1 MEDADSHHNDCLEQT
16 AVIRFF
22 RHYVP
27 LNLLLL
33 VLIEALIL
41 CGAIYAGVSARFIDS
56 GTIPDDFNPLL
67 PKALTFT
74 FVMLGL
80 MTASGL
86 YDTEWQGG
94 IRALLQ
100 RLGLSFGLGLLAMS
114 LLFYFFPIL
123 LVGRGAFLL
132 SFGLALLGILLSRA
146 LFIRWARVGALKT
159 RALVIGT
166 GSRAAHVEALLASRG
181 HASNT
186 QVIGYLPMGGSHH
199 FVDHARIL
207 DTEEPLPELV
217 ARLQINEIILAIRE
231 RRGGGMPVQELLRC
245 KLRGIRVLELSSFF
259 ERENGHL
266 QLDSM
271 NASWMILAEGFHQG
285 IVRDTVKRLFDL
297 LVSTAMLGFT
307 LPIMALTA
315 LMIKLESPGPVLY
328 RQERVGQG
336 SRNFTIL
343 KFRSMCVD
351 AEKDGKPRWARQNDS
366 RITLTGR
373 FIRRT
378 RIDELPQIF
387 NVFFGDMSFVG
398 PRPERPYF
406 VQDLSQKI
414 PYYGVRHTVK
424 PGITGWAQV
433 RYPYGATDE
442 DAMHKL
448 QYDLYYVK
456 NHSLFLDLMIL
467 FQTAQVVLW
476 GKGVR

>member
-1 MEDADSHHNDCLEQT
+1 
-16 AVIRFF
+16 VIRFF

-33 VLIEALIL
+33 VLIEAVIL
-41 CGAIYAGVSARFIDS
+41 SGAMYGGIGVRFHES
-56 GTIPDDFNPLL
+56 GAIPDDLQPLL
-67 PKALTFT
+67 PKALTFSV
-74 FVMLGL
+74 VMLGL
-80 MTASGL
+80 MTAAGL
-86 YDTEWQGG
+86 YDLDVPSGVRG
-94 IRALLQ
+94 LLQ
-100 RLGLSFGLGLLAMS
+100 RLGLSFGLGLAAMS
-114 LLFYFFPIL
+114 LLFYFFPNL

-132 SFGLALLGILLSRA
+132 SLGLALLGILLSRT
-146 LFIRWARVGALKT
+146 LFVRWLRSGTLKS
-159 RALVIGT
+159 RALVMGT
-166 GSRAAHVEALLASRG
+166 GSRAAQIEALLAKRRN
-181 HASNT
+181 ASSV
-186 QVIGYLPMGGSHH
+186 QVVGYLPIGGTHH
-199 FVDHARIL
+199 FVDSARIL
-207 DTEEPLPELV
+207 DTRESLPELV
-217 ARLQINEIILAIRE
+217 SRLQISEIVLAVRD
-231 RRGGGMPVQELLRC
+231 RRGGVTPLQDLLKC
-245 KLRGIRVLELSSFF
+245 KLKGVRVLELSSFF

-271 NASWMILAEGFHQG
+271 NASWMILSEGFHQG
-285 IVRDTVKRLFDL
+285 LLRETAKRLFDL
-297 LVSTAMLGFT
+297 LVSAAMLVVC
-307 LPIMALTA
+307 LPVMALAA
-315 LMIKLESPGPVLY
+315 LLIKLESPGPVLY

-336 SRNFTIL
+336 CRTFTIF

-351 AEKDGKPRWARQNDS
+351 AEKDGKPRWAGQNDS
-366 RITLTGR
+366 RVTLTGR

-406 VQDLSQKI
+406 VQELTQRI
-414 PYYGVRHTVK
+414 PHYGVRHTVK

-433 RYPYGATDE
+433 RYAYGASEE

-476 GKGVR
+476 GNGVR

>member
-1 MEDADSHHNDCLEQT
+1 M
-16 AVIRFF
+16 IRFF

-33 VLIEALIL
+33 VLFEAFIL
-41 CGAIYAGVSARFIDS
+41 GGAVYVGIGATLPEVSVHE
-56 GTIPDDFNPLL
+56 GLL
-67 PKALTFT
+67 AKSLTFAL
-74 FVMLGL
+74 VMLGL

-86 YDTEWQGG
+86 YDLEQREGLL
-94 IRALLQ
+94 ALLQ
-100 RLGLSFGLGLLAMS
+100 RLGLSFGLGLIIMS
-114 LLFYFFPIL
+114 GVFYLFPML
-123 LVGRGAFLL
+123 LVERGAFLL
-132 SFGLALLGILLSRA
+132 AFGLALIGILASRA
-146 LFIRWARVGALKT
+146 FFTGWARAGMLKT

-166 GSRAAHVEALLASRG
+166 GSRAAHIEALLARRG
-181 HASNT
+181 QVSNT
-186 QVIGYLPMGGSHH
+186 QIVGYVPMGGSHH

-207 DTEEPLPELV
+207 DTGETLPRL
-217 ARLQINEIILAIRE
+217 ATRLQVGELILAVRD
-231 RRGGGMPVQELLRC
+231 RRGGGLPVQELLDC
-245 KLRGIRVLELSSFF
+245 KLRGIRITELSSFF

-266 QLDSM
+266 QIDSM

-285 IVRDTVKRLFDL
+285 ILRDTIKRLFDL
-297 LVSTAMLGFT
+297 VVSTAMLAFT
-307 LPIMALTA
+307 LPIMLLTA
-315 LMIKLESPGPVLY
+315 VLIKLESPGPVLY

-336 SRNFTIL
+336 GRNFTIL

-351 AEKDGKPRWARQNDS
+351 AEKDGKPRWAGQNDS
-366 RITLTGR
+366 RVTLTGR

-398 PRPERPYF
+398 PRPERSYF
-406 VQDLSQKI
+406 VQDLTQKI
-414 PYYGVRHTVK
+414 PYYGIRHTVK

-467 FQTAQVVLW
+467 FQTAQVVVW

>member
-1 MEDADSHHNDCLEQT
+1 M
-16 AVIRFF
+16 IRFF

-33 VLIEALIL
+33 VLTEALIL
-41 CGAIYAGVSARFIDS
+41 GGSLYAGVNARFLEA
-56 GTIPDDFNPLL
+56 GVIPDDLQPLL
-67 PKALTFT
+67 PKALAFT
-74 FVMLGL
+74 VVMLGL
-80 MTASGL
+80 MSASGL
-86 YDTEWQGG
+86 YDLESQDGT
-94 IRALLQ
+94 RALLQ
-100 RLGLSFGLGLLAMS
+100 RLGLSFVLGMAAMS
-114 LLFYFFPIL
+114 LLFYLFPAL

-132 SFGLALLGILLSRA
+132 AFGLALLGILFSRV
-146 LFIRWARVGALKT
+146 LFVRWARAGALKT

-166 GSRAAHVEALLASRG
+166 GSRAAHIEALLAKRG
-181 HASNT
+181 PASNV
-186 QVIGYLPMGGSHH
+186 QVVGYLPMGGSHH
-199 FVDHARIL
+199 FVDRNRIL
-207 DTEEPLPELV
+207 DTRESLPELV
-217 ARLQINEIILAIRE
+217 ARLQISEIVLAVRD
-231 RRGGGMPVQELLRC
+231 RRGGGIPLQDLLKC
-245 KLRGIRVLELSSFF
+245 KLRGIRILEISSFF

-271 NASWMILAEGFHQG
+271 NASWMILSEGFHQG
-285 IVRDTVKRLFDL
+285 MLRDTAKRLFDL
-297 LVSTAMLGFT
+297 VVSAAMLAVC
-307 LPIMALTA
+307 LPVMVLTA
-315 LMIKLESPGPVLY
+315 LFIKLESPGPVLY

-336 SRNFTIL
+336 CRNFTIL

-366 RITLTGR
+366 RVTRTGR

-406 VQDLSQKI
+406 VQDLTQKI

-433 RYPYGATDE
+433 RYAYGATDE
-442 DAMHKL
+442 DAMQKL

-476 GKGVR
+476 GKGAR

>member
-1 MEDADSHHNDCLEQT
+1 L
-16 AVIRFF
+16 IRFF

-33 VLIEALIL
+33 VLFEALIL
-41 CGAIYAGVSARFIDS
+41 GGAVYAGVSARFFD
-56 GTIPDDFNPLL
+56 GHAIPDELQPLL
-67 PKALTFT
+67 PKALTFAV
-74 FVMLGL
+74 VMLSL

-86 YDTEWQGG
+86 YNLEWRGG
-94 IRALLQ
+94 VRALLQ
-100 RLGLSFGLGLLAMS
+100 RLGLSFGLGLVTMS
-114 LLFYFFPIL
+114 LLFYFFPSL

-132 SFGLALLGILLSRA
+132 SFGLALAGILFSRA
-146 LFIRWARVGALKT
+146 LFIRWARAGALKT
-159 RALVIGT
+159 RALVVGT
-166 GSRAAHVEALLASRG
+166 GSRAAHIEALMANRG
-181 HASNT
+181 HASNL
-186 QVIGYLPMGGSHH
+186 QVVGYLPMGGSHH
-199 FVDHARIL
+199 FVDHARII
-207 DTEEPLPELV
+207 DTDETLPALT
-217 ARLQINEIILAIRE
+217 ARLQIGELILAVRD
-231 RRGGGMPVQELLRC
+231 RRGGGLPVKDLLEC
-245 KLRGIRVLELSSFF
+245 KLRGIRILELSSFF

-266 QLDSM
+266 QIDSM

-297 LVSTAMLGFT
+297 VVSAAMLVVC

-315 LMIKLESPGPVLY
+315 LAIKLESAGPVLY

-336 SRNFTIL
+336 CRNFTIL

-351 AEKDGKPRWARQNDS
+351 AEKDGKPRWAGQNDS
-366 RITLTGR
+366 RVTLTGR

-406 VQDLSQKI
+406 VQDLTQKI

-433 RYPYGATDE
+433 RYAYGATDE

-467 FQTAQVVLW
+467 FQTAQVVVW

>member
-1 MEDADSHHNDCLEQT
+1 
-16 AVIRFF
+16 VIRFF

-41 CGAIYAGVSARFIDS
+41 GGAIYVGVGARFFE
-56 GTIPDDFNPLL
+56 GGVIPESLNPLL

-74 FVMLGL
+74 AVMLGL

-86 YDTEWQGG
+86 YDLEWQGG
-94 IRALLQ
+94 VRALLQ
-100 RLGLSFGLGLLAMS
+100 RLGLSFGLGLVTMS
-114 LLFYFFPIL
+114 LLFYFFPAL

-146 LFIRWARVGALKT
+146 MFIRWARAGALKT

-166 GSRAAHVEALLASRG
+166 GSRAAHVESLLANRG

-199 FVDHARIL
+199 FVDHARIF
-207 DTEEPLPELV
+207 DTQEPLPELA
-217 ARLQINEIILAIRE
+217 ARLQINEIILAVRD
-231 RRGGGMPVQELLRC
+231 RRGGGMPIQDLLKC
-245 KLRGIRVLELSSFF
+245 KLLGIRIVELSSFF

-285 IVRDTVKRLFDL
+285 IIRDTVKRLFDL
-297 LVSTAMLGFT
+297 LVSAVMLAIT

-336 SRNFTIL
+336 GRSFIIL

-366 RITLTGR
+366 RVTLTGR

-406 VQDLSQKI
+406 VADLTQKI

-456 NHSLFLDLMIL
+456 NHSLFLDFMIL

>member
-1 MEDADSHHNDCLEQT
+1 M
-16 AVIRFF
+16 IRFF

-27 LNLLLL
+27 LNLLIL
-33 VLIEALIL
+33 VMIEALIL
-41 CGAIYAGVSARFIDS
+41 GGAIYAGVSARFID
-56 GTIPDDFNPLL
+56 GGVIPDELNPLL
-67 PKALTFT
+67 PKALAFT
-74 FVMLGL
+74 VVMMGL

-86 YDTEWQGG
+86 YDLEWQGG
-94 IRALLQ
+94 VRALLQ
-100 RLGLSFGLGLLAMS
+100 RLGLSFGLGLLTMS
-114 LLFYFFPIL
+114 LLFYFFPAL

-132 SFGLALLGILLSRA
+132 SFGMALLGILLSRT
-146 LFIRWARVGALKT
+146 LFIHWVRGGAFKS

-166 GSRAAHVEALLASRG
+166 GSRAAQIESILANRG

-186 QVIGYLPMGGSHH
+186 EVVGYVPMGGSHH
-199 FVDHARIL
+199 FVNHVRIFNTQETL
-207 DTEEPLPELV
+207 VELV
-217 ARLQINEIILAIRE
+217 ARLQISEIILAVRDRRE
-231 RRGGGMPVQELLRC
+231 GGMPVQELLKC
-245 KLRGIRVLELSSFF
+245 KLHGIRILELSSFF

-266 QLDSM
+266 QIDSM
-271 NASWMILAEGFHQG
+271 NASWMILAEGFYQG
-285 IVRDTVKRLFDL
+285 IMRDTIKRLFDL
-297 LVSTAMLGFT
+297 VVSTALLVVS

-315 LMIKLESPGPVLY
+315 LFIKLESPGPMLY
-328 RQERVGQG
+328 RQERVGHG
-336 SRNFTIL
+336 CRHFTIL

-366 RITLTGR
+366 RITFTGR
-373 FIRRT
+373 LIRRT

-406 VQDLSQKI
+406 VEDLTQKI
-414 PYYGVRHTVK
+414 PYYGIRHTVK

-433 RYPYGATDE
+433 RYPYGASDE

>member
-1 MEDADSHHNDCLEQT
+1 M
-16 AVIRFF
+16 
-22 RHYVP
+22 
-27 LNLLLL
+27 
-33 VLIEALIL
+33 IEALIL
-41 CGAIYAGVSARFIDS
+41 GGSIYAGVSVRFVDS
-56 GTIPDDFNPLL
+56 GMPPVDLAPLL
-67 PKALTFT
+67 PKALTFA
-74 FVMLGL
+74 FIMLGL

-86 YDTEWQGG
+86 YDLEWQGG
-94 IRALLQ
+94 VRALLH
-100 RLGLSFGLGLLAMS
+100 RLGLSFGLGLVTMS
-114 LLFYFFPIL
+114 LLFYFFPAL
-123 LVGRGAFLL
+123 LVGRGGFLL
-132 SFGLALLGILLSRA
+132 SFGLALFGILLSRA
-146 LFIRWARVGALKT
+146 LFIRWARVGALT
-159 RALVIGT
+159 SRALVIGT
-166 GSRAAHVEALLASRG
+166 GSRAAHIEALLAKRG

-186 QVIGYLPMGGSHH
+186 QVVGYLSMGGSHH

-207 DTEEPLPELV
+207 DTQESLPELA
-217 ARLQINEIILAIRE
+217 ARLQIGEIILAVRD
-231 RRGGGMPVQELLRC
+231 RRGGGMPVQELLKC
-245 KLRGIRVLELSSFF
+245 KLHGIRISELSSFF

-297 LVSTAMLGFT
+297 LISAAMLFVS
-307 LPIMALTA
+307 LPFMALAA
-315 LMIKLESPGPVLY
+315 LLIKLESPGPVLY

-336 SRNFTIL
+336 GRNFTIL

-366 RITLTGR
+366 RVTLTGR
-373 FIRRT
+373 LIRRT

-406 VQDLSQKI
+406 VDDLTQKI

-467 FQTAQVVLW
+467 LQTAQVVLW

>member
-1 MEDADSHHNDCLEQT
+1 M
-16 AVIRFF
+16 IRFF
-22 RHYVP
+22 HHYVP

-33 VLIEALIL
+33 VLVEALIL
-41 CGAIYAGVSARFIDS
+41 GGAIYAGVNARFLD
-56 GTIPDDFNPLL
+56 GNVIPADLQPLL

-74 FVMLGL
+74 LVMLGL

-86 YDTEWQGG
+86 YDLEWQGG

-100 RLGLSFGLGLLAMS
+100 RLGLSFMLGLLTMS
-114 LLFYFFPIL
+114 LLFYFFPAL

-132 SFGLALLGILLSRA
+132 SFGLALLGILLSRV
-146 LFIRWARVGALKT
+146 LFIRLARMGALKT

-166 GSRAAHVEALLASRG
+166 GSRAAYIEALLAKRG
-181 HASNT
+181 HVGNT

-199 FVDHARIL
+199 FIDHDRIL

-217 ARLQINEIILAIRE
+217 ARLQISELILAVRD
-231 RRGGGMPVQELLRC
+231 RRSGGLPVQDLLKC
-245 KLRGIRVLELSSFF
+245 KLRGIRILELSSFF

-271 NASWMILAEGFHQG
+271 NPSWMILAEGFHQG

-297 LVSTAMLGFT
+297 VASAALLAGC
-307 LPIMALTA
+307 LPIMVLTA
-315 LMIKLESPGPVLY
+315 LLIKLESAGPVLY

-336 SRNFTIL
+336 DRNFTIL

-351 AEKDGKPRWARQNDS
+351 AEKDGKPRWAGQNDS
-366 RITLTGR
+366 RVTLTGR

-378 RIDELPQIF
+378 RIDELPQVF

-406 VQDLSQKI
+406 VQDLTHKI

-433 RYPYGATDE
+433 RYAYGATDE
-442 DAMHKL
+442 DAMQKL

>member
-1 MEDADSHHNDCLEQT
+1 M
-16 AVIRFF
+16 IRFF

-33 VLIEALIL
+33 VLIESLIL
-41 CGAIYAGVSARFIDS
+41 GGAIYAGVGARFHERDV
-56 GTIPDDFNPLL
+56 IPADLQPLL

-74 FVMLGL
+74 LVMLGL

-86 YDTEWQGG
+86 YDLEWQGG
-94 IRALLQ
+94 VRALLQ
-100 RLGLSFGLGLLAMS
+100 RLGVSFGLGLLAMS
-114 LLFYFFPIL
+114 LLFYFFPPL

-132 SFGLALLGILLSRA
+132 SFGLALLGILLSRT
-146 LFIRWARVGALKT
+146 LFLRWVRSGALKSRT
-159 RALVIGT
+159 LVVGT
-166 GSRAAHVEALLASRG
+166 GSRAAHIESLLSKRS
-181 HASNT
+181 HATNV
-186 QVIGYLPMGGSHH
+186 QVVGYLPMGGSHH
-199 FVDHARIL
+199 FVDHTRIL
-207 DTEEPLPELV
+207 DTRESLPELV
-217 ARLQINEIILAIRE
+217 ARMQIDEIVLAVRD
-231 RRGGGMPVQELLRC
+231 RRGGLPVQDLLKC
-245 KLRGIRVLELSSFF
+245 KLQGIRVLELSSFF

-271 NASWMILAEGFHQG
+271 NASWMILSEGFHQG
-285 IVRDTVKRLFDL
+285 MLRETAKRLFDL
-297 LVSTAMLGFT
+297 LVSSAMLLVC
-307 LPIMALTA
+307 LPVMALTA
-315 LMIKLESPGPVLY
+315 LLIKLESPGPVLY

-336 SRNFTIL
+336 CRNFTIL

-351 AEKDGKPRWARQNDS
+351 AEKDGKPRWAQQNDS
-366 RITLTGR
+366 RVTLTGR

-406 VQDLSQKI
+406 VQDLTQKI

-433 RYPYGATDE
+433 RYAYGATDE

>member
-1 MEDADSHHNDCLEQT
+1 M
-16 AVIRFF
+16 IRFF

-33 VLIEALIL
+33 VLVEALIL
-41 CGAIYAGVSARFIDS
+41 GGAIYAGVSARFLD
-56 GTIPDDFNPLL
+56 GNVIPDDLQPLL

-74 FVMLGL
+74 VVMLGL

-86 YDTEWQGG
+86 YDLEWQGG
-94 IRALLQ
+94 VRALLQ
-100 RLGLSFGLGLLAMS
+100 RLGLSFMLGLVTMS
-114 LLFYFFPIL
+114 LLFYFFPPL
-123 LVGRGAFLL
+123 LFGRGAFLL
-132 SFGLALLGILLSRA
+132 SFGLALLGILISRA
-146 LFIRWARVGALKT
+146 LFIRWAQAGAFKA

-166 GSRAAHVEALLASRG
+166 GSRAAHIEALLAKRG
-181 HASNT
+181 QAGNV

-199 FVDHARIL
+199 FVNADRIL
-207 DTEEPLPELV
+207 DTQESLPELA
-217 ARLQINEIILAIRE
+217 ARLQISEIILAVRD
-231 RRGGGMPVQELLRC
+231 RRSGGLPVPDLLTC

-285 IVRDTVKRLFDL
+285 MLRDTIKRLFDL
-297 LVSTAMLGFT
+297 VVSAAMLAVS
-307 LPIMALTA
+307 LPIMVLTA

-336 SRNFTIL
+336 GRNFTIL

-351 AEKDGKPRWARQNDS
+351 AEKDGKPRWAGQNDS
-366 RITLTGR
+366 RVTLTGR

-378 RIDELPQIF
+378 RIDELPQVF

-406 VQDLSQKI
+406 VQDLTQKI

-433 RYPYGATDE
+433 RYAYGATDE

>member
-1 MEDADSHHNDCLEQT
+1 M
-16 AVIRFF
+16 IRFF
-22 RHYVP
+22 RHYIP

-41 CGAIYAGVSARFIDS
+41 GGAIYAGVNARFLEVGVIP
-56 GTIPDDFNPLL
+56 GTLQPIL
-67 PKALTFT
+67 PKALTFAA
-74 FVMLGL
+74 VMMGL

-86 YDTEWQGG
+86 YDMEWQGG

-100 RLGLSFGLGLLAMS
+100 RLGLSFGLGLVAMS
-114 LLFYFFPIL
+114 ALFYFFPIL

-132 SFGLALLGILLSRA
+132 SFGLALLGILFSRA
-146 LFIRWARVGALKT
+146 LFIRWARVGAFKT
-159 RALVIGT
+159 RALVVGT
-166 GSRAAHVEALLASRG
+166 GSRAAHIEALLSKRN
-181 HASNT
+181 HTSNT
-186 QVIGYLPMGGSHH
+186 QVVGYLPMGGSHH

-207 DTEEPLPELV
+207 DTREPLPELV
-217 ARLQINEIILAIRE
+217 RRLQVSEIILAVRD
-231 RRGGGMPVQELLRC
+231 RRSGGMPVQDLLKC
-245 KLRGIRVLELSSFF
+245 KLYGVRILELSSFF

-266 QLDSM
+266 QIDSM

-285 IVRDTVKRLFDL
+285 IMRDTIKRLFDL
-297 LVSTAMLGFT
+297 LVSAAMLAVT

-315 LMIKLESPGPVLY
+315 LCIKLESRGPVLY

-336 SRNFTIL
+336 CRSFTIL

-366 RITLTGR
+366 RVTLTGR

-378 RIDELPQIF
+378 RIDELPQVF

-406 VQDLSQKI
+406 VQDLTQKI

-442 DAMHKL
+442 DAMQKL

>member
-1 MEDADSHHNDCLEQT
+1 M
-16 AVIRFF
+16 IRFF

-27 LNLLLL
+27 LSLLLL
-33 VLIEALIL
+33 MSIEALIL
-41 CGAIYAGVSARFIDS
+41 GGAIYAGVNARFLDS
-56 GTIPDDFNPLL
+56 GTIPDDLGPLL
-67 PKALTFT
+67 PKALAFT
-74 FVMLGL
+74 AVMLGL

-86 YDTEWQGG
+86 YDLEWQGG
-94 IRALLQ
+94 VRALLQ

-114 LLFYFFPIL
+114 LLFYFFPTL

-132 SFGLALLGILLSRA
+132 SFGLALLGILLSRT
-146 LFIRWARVGALKT
+146 LFIRWTRTGALRT
-159 RALVIGT
+159 RALVLGT
-166 GSRAAHVEALLASRG
+166 GSRAAHIETLLAKRG
-181 HASNT
+181 HASNI
-186 QVIGYLPMGGSHH
+186 QVMGYLPMGGSHH

-207 DTEEPLPELV
+207 DTQETLPEL
-217 ARLQINEIILAIRE
+217 AQRLQISEIILAVRD
-231 RRGGGMPVQELLRC
+231 RRGGGMPVQDLLKC
-245 KLRGIRVLELSSFF
+245 KLHGIRILELSSFF

-297 LVSTAMLGFT
+297 LVSAAMLVVC
-307 LPIMALTA
+307 LPIMALAA
-315 LMIKLESPGPVLY
+315 LLIKLESPGPVLY

-336 SRNFTIL
+336 CRSFTIF

-351 AEKDGKPRWARQNDS
+351 AEKDGKPRWAGQNDS
-366 RITLTGR
+366 RVTLTGR

-406 VQDLSQKI
+406 VQDLIQKI

-433 RYPYGATDE
+433 RYAYGATDE

>member
-1 MEDADSHHNDCLEQT
+1 M
-16 AVIRFF
+16 IRFF

-41 CGAIYAGVSARFIDS
+41 GGAIYAGVSARFIET
-56 GTIPDDFNPLL
+56 GIIPKELIPLL
-67 PKALTFT
+67 PKAVTFAA
-74 FVMLGL
+74 VMMGL

-86 YDTEWQGG
+86 YDLQWQGG
-94 IRALLQ
+94 VRALLQ
-100 RLGLSFGLGLLAMS
+100 RLGLSFGLGLLTMS
-114 LLFYFFPIL
+114 LVFYFFPAL

-132 SFGLALLGILLSRA
+132 SFGLALLGILLSRG
-146 LFIRWARVGALKT
+146 LFIRWARGGAFKS
-159 RALVIGT
+159 RALVVGT
-166 GSRAAHVEALLASRG
+166 GSRAAQIESLLSDRG

-186 QVIGYLPMGGSHH
+186 EVVGYIPMGSSHH
-199 FVDHARIL
+199 FVDHVRIL
-207 DTEEPLPELV
+207 NSQESLSDLV
-217 ARLQINEIILAIRE
+217 SQLQISEIILAVRD
-231 RRGGGMPVQELLRC
+231 RRDGGIPVQELLKC
-245 KLRGIRVLELSSFF
+245 KLRGIRILELSSFF

-266 QLDSM
+266 QLDSL
-271 NASWMILAEGFHQG
+271 NASWMILAEGFQQG
-285 IVRDTVKRLFDL
+285 IVRDTFKRLFDL
-297 LVSTAMLGFT
+297 VVSAAILIVS
-307 LPIMALTA
+307 LPVMAITA
-315 LMIKLESPGPVLY
+315 LLIKLESPGPVLY

-336 SRNFTIL
+336 CRNFTIL

-351 AEKDGKPRWARQNDS
+351 AEKDGKPRWAHQNDS
-366 RITLTGR
+366 RVTFTGR

-406 VQDLSQKI
+406 VQDLTQKI

-433 RYPYGATDE
+433 RYAYGASDE
-442 DAMHKL
+442 DAMRKL

>member
-1 MEDADSHHNDCLEQT
+1 
-16 AVIRFF
+16 VIRFF

-41 CGAIYAGVSARFIDS
+41 SGALYAGVGARFF
-56 GTIPDDFNPLL
+56 GGNGIPDSLNPLL

-74 FVMLGL
+74 AVMLGL

-86 YDTEWQGG
+86 YDLEWQGG
-94 IRALLQ
+94 VRALLQ
-100 RLGLSFGLGLLAMS
+100 RLGLSFGLGLVTMS
-114 LLFYFFPIL
+114 LLFYFFPAL

-132 SFGLALLGILLSRA
+132 SFGLALQGIQLSRA
-146 LFIRWARVGALKT
+146 LFIRWAQVGALKT

-166 GSRAAHVEALLASRG
+166 GSRAAHVESLLSKRG

-199 FVDHARIL
+199 FVDHARIV
-207 DTEEPLPELV
+207 DTQESLPELS
-217 ARLQINEIILAIRE
+217 ARLHINEIILAVRD
-231 RRGGGMPVQELLRC
+231 RRGGGMPIQELLAC
-245 KLRGIRVLELSSFF
+245 KLRGIRIVELSSFF

-266 QLDSM
+266 QIDSM

-297 LVSTAMLGFT
+297 LVSAVMLAIS

-315 LMIKLESPGPVLY
+315 LLIKLESPGPVLY

-336 SRNFTIL
+336 GRNFTIL

-366 RITLTGR
+366 RVTLTGR

-406 VQDLSQKI
+406 VEDLIQKI

>member
-1 MEDADSHHNDCLEQT
+1 
-16 AVIRFF
+16 VIRFF

-33 VLIEALIL
+33 VLVEALIL
-41 CGAIYAGVSARFIDS
+41 GGAIYAGVSARFLD
-56 GTIPDDFNPLL
+56 GNVIPDDLQPLL

-74 FVMLGL
+74 VVMLGL

-86 YDTEWQGG
+86 YDLEWQGG
-94 IRALLQ
+94 VRALLQ
-100 RLGLSFGLGLLAMS
+100 RLGLSFMLGLVTMS
-114 LLFYFFPIL
+114 LLFYFFPPL
-123 LVGRGAFLL
+123 LFGRGAFLL

-146 LFIRWARVGALKT
+146 LFIRWARAGAFKA

-166 GSRAAHVEALLASRG
+166 GSRAAHIEALLAKRG
-181 HASNT
+181 QAGNV

-199 FVDHARIL
+199 FVNADRIL
-207 DTEEPLPELV
+207 DTQESLPELA
-217 ARLQINEIILAIRE
+217 ARLQISEIILAVRD
-231 RRGGGMPVQELLRC
+231 RRSGGLPVPDLLTC

-285 IVRDTVKRLFDL
+285 MLRDTIKRLFDL
-297 LVSTAMLGFT
+297 VVSAAMLAVS
-307 LPIMALTA
+307 LPIMVLTA
-315 LMIKLESPGPVLY
+315 LLIKLESAGPVLY

-336 SRNFTIL
+336 GRNFTIL

-351 AEKDGKPRWARQNDS
+351 AEKDGKPRWAGQNDS
-366 RITLTGR
+366 RVTLTGR

-378 RIDELPQIF
+378 RIDELPQVF

-406 VQDLSQKI
+406 VQDLTQKI

-433 RYPYGATDE
+433 RYAYGATDE

>member
-1 MEDADSHHNDCLEQT
+1 M
-16 AVIRFF
+16 IRFF

-33 VLIEALIL
+33 VLVEALIL
-41 CGAIYAGVSARFIDS
+41 GGAIYAGVNARFLD
-56 GTIPDDFNPLL
+56 GNVIPADLQPLL
-67 PKALTFT
+67 PKALAFT
-74 FVMLGL
+74 LVMLGL

-86 YDTEWQGG
+86 YDLEWQGG

-100 RLGLSFGLGLLAMS
+100 RLGLSFMLGLVTMS
-114 LLFYFFPIL
+114 LLFYFFPAL

-146 LFIRWARVGALKT
+146 LFIRWARMGTFKT

-166 GSRAAHVEALLASRG
+166 GSRAAHIEALLARRG
-181 HASNT
+181 QAGNV

-199 FVDHARIL
+199 FVGHDRIL
-207 DTEEPLPELV
+207 DTEEPLPKLA
-217 ARLQINEIILAIRE
+217 ARLQISEIILAVRD
-231 RRGGGMPVQELLRC
+231 RRSGGLPVQDLLTC
-245 KLRGIRVLELSSFF
+245 KLHGIHILELSSFF

-271 NASWMILAEGFHQG
+271 NPSWMILAEGFHQG

-297 LVSTAMLGFT
+297 VVSAAMLAVT
-307 LPIMALTA
+307 LPIMVLTA
-315 LMIKLESPGPVLY
+315 LLIKLESAGPVLY

-366 RITLTGR
+366 RVTLTGR

-378 RIDELPQIF
+378 RIDELPQVF

-406 VQDLSQKI
+406 VQDLTQKI

-433 RYPYGATDE
+433 RYAYGATDE

-456 NHSLFLDLMIL
+456 NHSLLLDLMIL

>member
-1 MEDADSHHNDCLEQT
+1 M
-16 AVIRFF
+16 
-22 RHYVP
+22 P

-41 CGAIYAGVSARFIDS
+41 GGAVYAGVSARFLDGIA
-56 GTIPDDFNPLL
+56 IPDDLHPLL

-74 FVMLGL
+74 VVMLGL

-86 YDTEWQGG
+86 YDLEWRGG

-100 RLGLSFGLGLLAMS
+100 RLGLSFGLGLVTMS
-114 LLFYFFPIL
+114 LLFYFFPSL

-132 SFGLALLGILLSRA
+132 SFGLALLGILFSRA
-146 LFIRWARVGALKT
+146 LFIRWARAGALKT

-166 GSRAAHVEALLASRG
+166 GSRAAHVEALLDKRG
-181 HASNT
+181 PASNL
-186 QVIGYLPMGGSHH
+186 QVVGYLPMGGSHH

-207 DTEEPLPELV
+207 DTTENLSDLAE
-217 ARLQINEIILAIRE
+217 RLQISELILAVRD
-231 RRGGGMPVQELLRC
+231 RRGGGLPVQDLLKC
-245 KLRGIRVLELSSFF
+245 KLRGIRILELSSFF

-266 QLDSM
+266 QIDSM

-297 LVSTAMLGFT
+297 LVSAAMLVVC
-307 LPIMALTA
+307 LPIMALAA
-315 LMIKLESPGPVLY
+315 LAIKLESSGPVLY

-336 SRNFTIL
+336 CRTFTIL

-351 AEKDGKPRWARQNDS
+351 AEKDGKPRWAGQNDS
-366 RITLTGR
+366 RVTLTGR

-406 VQDLSQKI
+406 VQDLTQKI

-433 RYPYGATDE
+433 RYAYGATDE

>member
-1 MEDADSHHNDCLEQT
+1 M
-16 AVIRFF
+16 IRFF

-27 LNLLLL
+27 LNLLIL
-33 VLIEALIL
+33 VLVEALIL
-41 CGAIYAGVSARFIDS
+41 GGAIYAGVSARFLEV
-56 GTIPDDFNPLL
+56 GAIPPELTPLL
-67 PKALTFT
+67 PKALAFT
-74 FVMLGL
+74 VVMLGL

-86 YDTEWQGG
+86 YDLEWQGG
-94 IRALLQ
+94 ARVLLQ
-100 RLGLSFGLGLLAMS
+100 RLGLSFGIGMLTMS
-114 LLFYFFPIL
+114 LLFYFFPAL

-132 SFGLALLGILLSRA
+132 SFGLALLGILLSRTMF
-146 LFIRWARVGALKT
+146 LRWSRVGAFKA

-166 GSRAAHVEALLASRG
+166 GSRAAQIETLLTDRG

-186 QVIGYLPMGGSHH
+186 EVIGYVPMGGSHH
-199 FVDHARIL
+199 FVDHVRIL
-207 DTEEPLPELV
+207 DTGESLPELV
-217 ARLQINEIILAIRE
+217 TRLQISEIILAVRD
-231 RRGGGMPVQELLRC
+231 RRDGGIPVQDLLSC
-245 KLRGIRVLELSSFF
+245 KLRGIRILELSSFF

-266 QLDSM
+266 QLDSL
-271 NASWMILAEGFHQG
+271 NASWMILAEGFYQG
-285 IVRDTVKRLFDL
+285 IARDTIKRLFDL
-297 LVSTAMLGFT
+297 VVSAAMLAVS
-307 LPIMALTA
+307 LPVMVLTA
-315 LMIKLESPGPVLY
+315 LLIKLESPGPVLY
-328 RQERVGQG
+328 HQERVGQG
-336 SRNFTIL
+336 GSHFTIY

-351 AEKDGKPRWARQNDS
+351 AEKDGKPRWAHQNDS
-366 RITLTGR
+366 RVTFTGR

-378 RIDELPQIF
+378 RIDELPQVF
-387 NVFFGDMSFVG
+387 NVFFGNMSFVG

-406 VQDLSQKI
+406 VQDLTQKI

>member
-1 MEDADSHHNDCLEQT
+1 MAAPSPNSL
-16 AVIRFF
+16 
-22 RHYVP
+22 
-27 LNLLLL
+27 
-33 VLIEALIL
+33 
-41 CGAIYAGVSARFIDS
+41 
-56 GTIPDDFNPLL
+56 NPLL

-74 FVMLGL
+74 AVMLGL

-86 YDTEWQGG
+86 YDLEWQGG
-94 IRALLQ
+94 VRALLQ
-100 RLGLSFGLGLLAMS
+100 RLGLSFGLGLVTMS
-114 LLFYFFPIL
+114 LLFYFFPAL

-146 LFIRWARVGALKT
+146 LFIRWAQVGALKT

-166 GSRAAHVEALLASRG
+166 GSRAAHVEALLSKRG

-199 FVDHARIL
+199 FVDHARIF
-207 DTEEPLPELV
+207 DTQESLPELA
-217 ARLQINEIILAIRE
+217 ARLQINEIILAVRD
-231 RRGGGMPVQELLRC
+231 RRGGGMPIQDLLTC
-245 KLRGIRVLELSSFF
+245 KLRGIRIVELSSFF

-266 QLDSM
+266 QIDSM

-297 LVSTAMLGFT
+297 LVSAIMLAIT

-315 LMIKLESPGPVLY
+315 LLIKLESPGPVLY

-336 SRNFTIL
+336 GRSFTIL

-351 AEKDGKPRWARQNDS
+351 AEKDGKPRWARQNDN
-366 RITLTGR
+366 RVTLTGR

-406 VQDLSQKI
+406 VQDLTQKI

-424 PGITGWAQV
+424 PGITGLGPSALPLRGDRRRCHAQAAIRPV
-433 RYPYGATDE
+433 LRQKPQPVSRSHDPVPDCTSGA
-442 DAMHKL
+442 
-448 QYDLYYVK
+448 V
-456 NHSLFLDLMIL
+456 
-467 FQTAQVVLW
+467 
-476 GKGVR
+476 GKGRALTAPDHA

>member
-1 MEDADSHHNDCLEQT
+1 M
-16 AVIRFF
+16 IRFF

-33 VLIEALIL
+33 VLIESLIL
-41 CGAIYAGVSARFIDS
+41 GGAIYAGVSARFLES
-56 GTIPDDFNPLL
+56 GVVPELLSPLF

-74 FVMLGL
+74 LVMLSL

-86 YDTEWQGG
+86 YDLEWQGG
-94 IRALLQ
+94 VRTLLQ
-100 RLGLSFGLGLLAMS
+100 RLGLSFGLGLVSMS
-114 LLFYFFPIL
+114 LLFYFFPDL

-146 LFIRWARVGALKT
+146 LFIRWVRAGALKT
-159 RALVIGT
+159 RALVVGT
-166 GSRAAHVEALLASRG
+166 GSRAAHIEALLAKRG
-181 HASNT
+181 NATNI
-186 QVIGYLPMGGSHH
+186 QVVGYLPMGGSHH

-207 DTEEPLPELV
+207 DSDEALPELA
-217 ARLQINEIILAIRE
+217 ARLQISEIVLAVRD
-231 RRGGGMPVQELLRC
+231 RRSGGLPVQDLLRC

-266 QLDSM
+266 QIDSM

-285 IVRDTVKRLFDL
+285 IVRDTIKRLFDL
-297 LVSTAMLGFT
+297 LVSAAMLVVT
-307 LPIMALTA
+307 LPIMALAA
-315 LMIKLESPGPVLY
+315 LLIKLESPGPVLY

-336 SRNFTIL
+336 GNNFTIL

-351 AEKDGKPRWARQNDS
+351 AEKDGKPRWAGQNDS
-366 RITLTGR
+366 RVTLTGR

-378 RIDELPQIF
+378 RIDELPQVF

-406 VQDLSQKI
+406 VQDLTQKI

-433 RYPYGATDE
+433 RYAYGATDE

>member
-1 MEDADSHHNDCLEQT
+1 M
-16 AVIRFF
+16 IRFF

-27 LNLLLL
+27 LNLLML
-33 VLIEALIL
+33 VMIEALIL
-41 CGAIYAGVSARFIDS
+41 GGAIYAGVSARFID
-56 GTIPDDFNPLL
+56 GGVIPDELNPLL
-67 PKALTFT
+67 PKALAFT
-74 FVMLGL
+74 VVMMGL

-86 YDTEWQGG
+86 YDLEWQGG
-94 IRALLQ
+94 VRTLLQ
-100 RLGLSFGLGLLAMS
+100 RLGLSFGLGLLTMS
-114 LLFYFFPIL
+114 LLFYFFPAL

-132 SFGLALLGILLSRA
+132 SFGLALLGILLSRT
-146 LFIRWARVGALKT
+146 LFIYWVRGGAFKS

-166 GSRAAHVEALLASRG
+166 GSRAAHIESLLANRG

-186 QVIGYLPMGGSHH
+186 EVVGYVPTGGSHH
-199 FVDHARIL
+199 FVDHVRIL
-207 DTEEPLPELV
+207 DTQETLVELV
-217 ARLQINEIILAIRE
+217 VRLQISEIILAVRDRRE
-231 RRGGGMPVQELLRC
+231 GGMPVQELLKC
-245 KLRGIRVLELSSFF
+245 KLHGIRILELSSFF

-266 QLDSM
+266 QIDSM
-271 NASWMILAEGFHQG
+271 NASWMILAEGFYQG
-285 IVRDTVKRLFDL
+285 IMRDTIKRLFDL
-297 LVSTAMLGFT
+297 VVSTTLLVVS

-315 LMIKLESPGPVLY
+315 LFIKLESPGPMLY

-336 SRNFTIL
+336 CRHFTIL

-366 RITLTGR
+366 RITFTGR
-373 FIRRT
+373 LIRRT

-406 VQDLSQKI
+406 VEDLTQKI
-414 PYYGVRHTVK
+414 PYYGIRHTVK

-433 RYPYGATDE
+433 RYPYGASDE

>member
-1 MEDADSHHNDCLEQT
+1 M
-16 AVIRFF
+16 IRFF

-33 VLIEALIL
+33 VLVEALIL
-41 CGAIYAGVSARFIDS
+41 GGAIYAGVSARVLD
-56 GTIPDDFNPLL
+56 GNVIPDDLQPLL

-74 FVMLGL
+74 VVMLGL

-86 YDTEWQGG
+86 YDLEWQGG
-94 IRALLQ
+94 VRALLQ
-100 RLGLSFGLGLLAMS
+100 RLGLSFMLGLVTMS
-114 LLFYFFPIL
+114 LLFYFFPPL
-123 LVGRGAFLL
+123 LFGRGAFLL

-146 LFIRWARVGALKT
+146 LFIRWARAGAFKA

-166 GSRAAHVEALLASRG
+166 GSRAAHIEALLAKRG
-181 HASNT
+181 QAGNV

-199 FVDHARIL
+199 FVNGDRIL
-207 DTEEPLPELV
+207 DTQETLPEL
-217 ARLQINEIILAIRE
+217 ATRLQISEIILAVRD
-231 RRGGGMPVQELLRC
+231 RRSGGLPVPDLLTC

-285 IVRDTVKRLFDL
+285 MLRDTIKRLFDL
-297 LVSTAMLGFT
+297 VVSAAMLAVS
-307 LPIMALTA
+307 LPIMVLTA
-315 LMIKLESPGPVLY
+315 LLIKLESAGPVLY

-336 SRNFTIL
+336 GRNFTIL

-351 AEKDGKPRWARQNDS
+351 AEKDGKPRWAGQNDS
-366 RITLTGR
+366 RVTLTGR

-378 RIDELPQIF
+378 RIDELPQVF

-406 VQDLSQKI
+406 VQDLTQKI

-433 RYPYGATDE
+433 RYAYGATDE

>member
-1 MEDADSHHNDCLEQT
+1 M
-16 AVIRFF
+16 IRFF

-33 VLIEALIL
+33 VLAEALIL
-41 CGAIYAGVSARFIDS
+41 GGAIYAGVNARFFDA
-56 GTIPDDFNPLL
+56 GTIPPDLNPLL
-67 PKALTFT
+67 PKALTFAL
-74 FVMLGL
+74 VMLGL

-86 YDTEWQGG
+86 YSLEWQGG
-94 IRALLQ
+94 VRALLH
-100 RLGLSFGLGLLAMS
+100 RLGLSFGLGLVAMS
-114 LLFYFFPIL
+114 LLFYFFPAL

-146 LFIRWARVGALKT
+146 LFLRWARIGALKT
-159 RALVIGT
+159 RTLVIGT
-166 GSRAAHVEALLASRG
+166 GSRAAHIEALLSQRG

-186 QVIGYLPMGGSHH
+186 QIVGYLPMGGSHH
-199 FVDHARIL
+199 FVDYARIL
-207 DTEEPLPELV
+207 DTEEPLHEL
-217 ARLQINEIILAIRE
+217 AQRLQINEIIIAIRD
-231 RRGGGMPVQELLRC
+231 RRGGGMPVQELLKC
-245 KLRGIRVLELSSFF
+245 KLRGVRILELSNFF

-285 IVRDTVKRLFDL
+285 MVRDTVKRLFDL
-297 LVSTAMLGFT
+297 LASAALLTVS

-315 LMIKLESPGPVLY
+315 LLIKLESPGPVLY

-336 SRNFTIL
+336 CRSFTIL

-351 AEKDGKPRWARQNDS
+351 AEKDGKPRWAGQNDS
-366 RITLTGR
+366 RVTLTGR

-406 VQDLSQKI
+406 VTDLTQKI

-456 NHSLFLDLMIL
+456 NHSLFLDFMIL

>member
-1 MEDADSHHNDCLEQT
+1 M
-16 AVIRFF
+16 IRFF

-33 VLIEALIL
+33 VMLEALIL
-41 CGAIYAGVSARFIDS
+41 CGAMYLGVSARFLDS
-56 GTIPDDFNPLL
+56 HTIPDDLNPLL
-67 PKALTFT
+67 PKATTFT
-74 FVMLGL
+74 LVMLGL

-86 YDTEWQGG
+86 YDLESQGG

-100 RLGLSFGLGLLAMS
+100 RLGLSFGLGLVTMS
-114 LLFYFFPIL
+114 LLFYFFPAL

-132 SFGLALLGILLSRA
+132 AFGLALFGILASRA
-146 LFIRWARVGALKT
+146 LFIRWARVGVLKKRT
-159 RALVIGT
+159 LVLGT
-166 GSRAAHVEALLASRG
+166 GSRAAHIKALLARRG
-181 HASNT
+181 PASNT
-186 QVIGYLPMGGSHH
+186 QVVGYLPMGGSHH

-207 DTEEPLPELV
+207 DTQESLPELA
-217 ARLQINEIILAIRE
+217 ARLQVSEIILAVRD
-231 RRGGGMPVQELLRC
+231 RRGGGMPVQALLEC
-245 KLRGIRVLELSSFF
+245 KLRGINILELSSFF

-271 NASWMILAEGFHQG
+271 NASWMILAEGFTQG
-285 IVRDTVKRLFDL
+285 MLRDTVKRLFDL
-297 LVSTAMLGFT
+297 MVSAAMLAVT
-307 LPIMALTA
+307 LPIMALAA
-315 LMIKLESPGPVLY
+315 LLIKLESPGPVLY

-336 SRNFTIL
+336 GRSFTIL

-351 AEKDGKPRWARQNDS
+351 AEKDGKPRWAGQNDS
-366 RITLTGR
+366 RITLVGR
-373 FIRRT
+373 CIRRT

-387 NVFFGDMSFVG
+387 NVFFGEMSFVG

-406 VQDLSQKI
+406 VQDLTQKI

-433 RYPYGATDE
+433 RYPYGASDE

>member
-1 MEDADSHHNDCLEQT
+1 M
-16 AVIRFF
+16 IRFF

-33 VLIEALIL
+33 VMLEALIL
-41 CGAIYAGVSARFIDS
+41 CGAMYLGVSARFLDS
-56 GTIPDDFNPLL
+56 HTIPDDLNPLL
-67 PKALTFT
+67 PKATTFT
-74 FVMLGL
+74 LVMLGL

-86 YDTEWQGG
+86 YDLESQGG

-100 RLGLSFGLGLLAMS
+100 RLGLSFGLGLVTMS
-114 LLFYFFPIL
+114 LLFYFFPAL

-132 SFGLALLGILLSRA
+132 AFGLALFGILASRA
-146 LFIRWARVGALKT
+146 LFIRWARVGVLKKRT
-159 RALVIGT
+159 LVLGT
-166 GSRAAHVEALLASRG
+166 GSRAAHIEALLARRG
-181 HASNT
+181 PASNT
-186 QVIGYLPMGGSHH
+186 QVMGYLPMGGSHH

-207 DTEEPLPELV
+207 DTQESLPELA
-217 ARLQINEIILAIRE
+217 ARLQVSEIILAVRD
-231 RRGGGMPVQELLRC
+231 RRGGGMPVQALLEC
-245 KLRGIRVLELSSFF
+245 KLRGINILELSSFF

-271 NASWMILAEGFHQG
+271 NASWMILAEGFTQG
-285 IVRDTVKRLFDL
+285 MLRDTVKRLFDL
-297 LVSTAMLGFT
+297 LVSAAMLAVT
-307 LPIMALTA
+307 LPIMALAA
-315 LMIKLESPGPVLY
+315 LLIKLESPGPVLY

-336 SRNFTIL
+336 GRSFTIL

-351 AEKDGKPRWARQNDS
+351 AEKDGKPRWAGQNDS
-366 RITLTGR
+366 RITLVGR
-373 FIRRT
+373 CIRRT

-387 NVFFGDMSFVG
+387 NVFFGEMSFVG

-406 VQDLSQKI
+406 VQDLTQKI

-433 RYPYGATDE
+433 RYPYGASDE

>member
-1 MEDADSHHNDCLEQT
+1 
-16 AVIRFF
+16 VIRFF

-33 VLIEALIL
+33 VLIETLIL
-41 CGAIYAGVSARFIDS
+41 GGSIYAGVSARFLD
-56 GTIPDDFNPLL
+56 GTAVPKELDPLL
-67 PKALTFT
+67 PKALTFAV
-74 FVMLGL
+74 VMLGL

-86 YDTEWQGG
+86 YDLEWQGG
-94 IRALLQ
+94 VRALLQ
-100 RLGLSFGLGLLAMS
+100 RLGLSFGLGLVTMS
-114 LLFYFFPIL
+114 LLFYFFPAL

-166 GSRAAHVEALLASRG
+166 GSRAAHIEAMLAKRSR
-181 HASNT
+181 ASNV
-186 QVIGYLPMGGSHH
+186 QVVGYLPMGGSHH

-207 DTEEPLPELV
+207 DTTESLPEL
-217 ARLQINEIILAIRE
+217 ALRLQVGEIILAVRD
-231 RRGGGMPVQELLRC
+231 RRGGGMPVQDLLKC
-245 KLRGIRVLELSSFF
+245 KLHGIRILELSSFF

-271 NASWMILAEGFHQG
+271 NASWMILSEGFHQG
-285 IVRDTVKRLFDL
+285 MLRDTAKRLFDL
-297 LVSTAMLGFT
+297 LVSAAMLLVC
-307 LPIMALTA
+307 LPIMAITA
-315 LMIKLESPGPVLY
+315 LLIKLESAGPVLY

-336 SRNFTIL
+336 CRNFTIL

-351 AEKDGKPRWARQNDS
+351 AEKDGKPRWAGQNDS

-378 RIDELPQIF
+378 RIDELPQI
-387 NVFFGDMSFVG
+387 G

-406 VQDLSQKI
+406 VQDLTQKI

-433 RYPYGATDE
+433 RYPYGASDD

-476 GKGVR
+476 GKGAR

>member
-1 MEDADSHHNDCLEQT
+1 
-16 AVIRFF
+16 VIRFF

-27 LNLLLL
+27 LNLVLLL
-33 VLIEALIL
+33 LIEACIL
-41 CGAIYAGVSARFIDS
+41 SGAIYAGVSARFFD
-56 GTIPDDFNPLL
+56 GGAIPGDLQPLL

-74 FVMLGL
+74 VVMLGL

-86 YDTEWQGG
+86 YNLEWQGG
-94 IRALLQ
+94 VRSLLH
-100 RLGLSFGLGLLAMS
+100 RLGLSFGLGLVTMS
-114 LLFYFFPIL
+114 VLFYFFPTL

-132 SFGLALLGILLSRA
+132 SFGLALLGILFSRA

-166 GSRAAHVEALLASRG
+166 GSRAAHVEALLSKRG

-207 DTEEPLPELV
+207 DTDEPLHELV
-217 ARLQINEIILAIRE
+217 ARLQVSEIVLAVRD
-231 RRGGGMPVQELLRC
+231 RRGGGMPVQDLLQC
-245 KLRGIRVLELSSFF
+245 KLRGVRVMELSSFF

-297 LVSTAMLGFT
+297 VVSAAMLAVS

-315 LMIKLESPGPVLY
+315 LLIKLESPGPVLY

-336 SRNFTIL
+336 CRSFTIL

-351 AEKDGKPRWARQNDS
+351 AEKDGKPRWAGQNDS
-366 RITLTGR
+366 RVTLTGR

-406 VQDLSQKI
+406 VQDLTQKI

-467 FQTAQVVLW
+467 FQTAQVVVW

>member
-1 MEDADSHHNDCLEQT
+1 M
-16 AVIRFF
+16 IRFF

-33 VLIEALIL
+33 VLVEALIL
-41 CGAIYAGVSARFIDS
+41 GGAIYAGVSARFLD
-56 GTIPDDFNPLL
+56 GNVIPDDLQPLL

-74 FVMLGL
+74 VVMLGL

-86 YDTEWQGG
+86 YDLEWQGG
-94 IRALLQ
+94 VRALLQ
-100 RLGLSFGLGLLAMS
+100 RLGLSFMLGLVTMS
-114 LLFYFFPIL
+114 LLFYFFPPL
-123 LVGRGAFLL
+123 LFGRGAFLL

-146 LFIRWARVGALKT
+146 LFIRWARAGAFKA

-166 GSRAAHVEALLASRG
+166 GSRAAHIEALLAKRG
-181 HASNT
+181 QAGNV

-199 FVDHARIL
+199 FVNGDRIL
-207 DTEEPLPELV
+207 DTQETLPELA
-217 ARLQINEIILAIRE
+217 ARLQISEIILAVRD
-231 RRGGGMPVQELLRC
+231 RRSGGLPVPDLLTC

-285 IVRDTVKRLFDL
+285 MLRDTIKRLFDL
-297 LVSTAMLGFT
+297 VVSAAMLAVS
-307 LPIMALTA
+307 LPIMVLTA
-315 LMIKLESPGPVLY
+315 LLIKLESAGPVLY

-336 SRNFTIL
+336 GRNFTIL

-351 AEKDGKPRWARQNDS
+351 AEKDGKPRWAGQNDS
-366 RITLTGR
+366 RVTLTGR

-378 RIDELPQIF
+378 RIDELPQVF

-406 VQDLSQKI
+406 VQDLTQKI

-433 RYPYGATDE
+433 RYAYGATDE

>member
-1 MEDADSHHNDCLEQT
+1 M
-16 AVIRFF
+16 IRFF

-33 VLIEALIL
+33 VLIESLIL
-41 CGAIYAGVSARFIDS
+41 GGAIYAGVGARFQDR
-56 GTIPDDFNPLL
+56 GVIPVDLQPLL

-74 FVMLGL
+74 VVMLGL

-86 YDTEWQGG
+86 YNREWQSGV
-94 IRALLQ
+94 RVLLQ
-100 RLGLSFGLGLLAMS
+100 RLGLSFGLGMLAMS
-114 LLFYFFPIL
+114 LLFYAFPHL

-146 LFIRWARVGALKT
+146 LFIRWARAGALKT
-159 RALVIGT
+159 RTLVVGT
-166 GSRAAHVEALLASRG
+166 GSRAAHIESLLASG
-181 HASNT
+181 GASN
-186 QVIGYLPMGGSHH
+186 VEVVGYLPMGGNHH

-207 DTEEPLPELV
+207 DTQEPLPELA
-217 ARLQINEIILAIRE
+217 ARLQIGEIVLAVRD
-231 RRGGGMPVQELLRC
+231 RRSAMPIQELLKC
-245 KLRGIRVLELSSFF
+245 KLQGIRVLELSSFF

-271 NASWMILAEGFHQG
+271 NASWMILSDGFYQG
-285 IVRDTVKRLFDL
+285 MLRDTVKRLFDL
-297 LVSTAMLGFT
+297 LVSSAMLVVC
-307 LPIMALTA
+307 LPVMALTA
-315 LMIKLESPGPVLY
+315 LLIKLESPGPVLY

-336 SRNFTIL
+336 CRSFTIL

-366 RITLTGR
+366 RVTLTGR

-406 VQDLSQKI
+406 VQELTQKI

-433 RYPYGATDE
+433 RYPYGASEE

-476 GKGVR
+476 GRGVR

>member
-1 MEDADSHHNDCLEQT
+1 M
-16 AVIRFF
+16 IRFF

-27 LNLLLL
+27 LNLLIL
-33 VLIEALIL
+33 VLVEALIL
-41 CGAIYAGVSARFIDS
+41 GGAIYAGVSARFLEV
-56 GTIPDDFNPLL
+56 GAIPPELTPLL

-74 FVMLGL
+74 AVMLGL

-86 YDTEWQGG
+86 YDLEWQGG
-94 IRALLQ
+94 ARVLLQ
-100 RLGLSFGLGLLAMS
+100 RLSLCFGIGLLAMS
-114 LLFYFFPIL
+114 LLFYVFPVL

-132 SFGLALLGILLSRA
+132 SFGLALLGILLSRT
-146 LFIRWARVGALKT
+146 LFLRWSRVGAFKA

-166 GSRAAHVEALLASRG
+166 GSRAAQIESLLTDRG

-186 QVIGYLPMGGSHH
+186 EVIGYVPMSGSHH
-199 FVDHARIL
+199 FVDHVRIL
-207 DTEEPLPELV
+207 DTEESLSDLV
-217 ARLQINEIILAIRE
+217 TRLQISEIILAVRD
-231 RRGGGMPVQELLRC
+231 RRDGGIPVQDLLRC
-245 KLRGIRVLELSSFF
+245 KLRGIRILELSSFF

-266 QLDSM
+266 QLDSL

-285 IVRDTVKRLFDL
+285 ILRDTIKRLFDL
-297 LVSTAMLGFT
+297 VISAALLTVSLPVML
-307 LPIMALTA
+307 LTA

-336 SRNFTIL
+336 GDNFTIF

-366 RITLTGR
+366 RVTFTGR

-378 RIDELPQIF
+378 RIDELPQVF
-387 NVFFGDMSFVG
+387 NVFFGNMSFVG

-406 VQDLSQKI
+406 VQDLTQKI

>member
-1 MEDADSHHNDCLEQT
+1 M
-16 AVIRFF
+16 IRFF

-41 CGAIYAGVSARFIDS
+41 GGAIYAGVSARFLD
-56 GTIPDDFNPLL
+56 GGVIPRELNPLL
-67 PKALTFT
+67 PKALAFT

-86 YDTEWQGG
+86 YSLEWQGG
-94 IRALLQ
+94 VRALLQ
-100 RLGLSFGLGLLAMS
+100 RLGLSFGLGLITMS
-114 LLFYFFPIL
+114 LLFYFFPAL

-146 LFIRWARVGALKT
+146 LFLRWARVGALKT
-159 RALVIGT
+159 RTLVIGT
-166 GSRAAHVEALLASRG
+166 GSRAAHIEALLAKRG

-186 QVIGYLPMGGSHH
+186 QIIGYLPMGGSHH
-199 FVDHARIL
+199 FVDYARIL
-207 DTEEPLPELV
+207 DTQEPLHEL
-217 ARLQINEIILAIRE
+217 AQRLQISEIIIAVRD
-231 RRGGGMPVQELLRC
+231 RRGGGMPVQDLLKC
-245 KLRGIRVLELSSFF
+245 KLQGMRILELSNFF

-285 IVRDTVKRLFDL
+285 MVRDTIKRMFDL
-297 LVSTAMLGFT
+297 LVSAALLVVS

-315 LMIKLESPGPVLY
+315 LLIKLESPGPVLY
-328 RQERVGQG
+328 RQERVGHG
-336 SRNFTIL
+336 CRNFTIL
-343 KFRSMCVD
+343 KFRSMGID
-351 AEKDGKPRWARQNDS
+351 AEKDGKPRWAGQNDS
-366 RITLTGR
+366 RVTLTGR

-406 VQDLSQKI
+406 VQDLTQKI

>member
-1 MEDADSHHNDCLEQT
+1 M
-16 AVIRFF
+16 IRFF

-41 CGAIYAGVSARFIDS
+41 GGAIYAGVGARFIET
-56 GTIPDDFNPLL
+56 GIIPKVLIPLL
-67 PKALTFT
+67 PKAVTFAA
-74 FVMLGL
+74 VMIGL

-86 YDTEWQGG
+86 YDLQGQGG
-94 IRALLQ
+94 VRALLQ
-100 RLGLSFGLGLLAMS
+100 RLGLSFGLGLLTMS
-114 LLFYFFPIL
+114 LVFYFFPAL

-132 SFGLALLGILLSRA
+132 SFGLALLGILLSRG
-146 LFIRWARVGALKT
+146 LFIRWARGGAFKS

-166 GSRAAHVEALLASRG
+166 GSRAAQIESLLSDRG

-186 QVIGYLPMGGSHH
+186 EVVGYIPMGSSHH
-199 FVDHARIL
+199 FVDHVRIL
-207 DTEEPLPELV
+207 NTQESLSDLV
-217 ARLQINEIILAIRE
+217 SQLQISEIILAVRD
-231 RRGGGMPVQELLRC
+231 RRDGGIPVQELLKC
-245 KLRGIRVLELSSFF
+245 KLRGIRILELSSFF

-266 QLDSM
+266 QLDSL
-271 NASWMILAEGFHQG
+271 NASWMILAEGFQQG
-285 IVRDTVKRLFDL
+285 IVRDTFKRLFDL
-297 LVSTAMLGFT
+297 VVSAAILIVF
-307 LPIMALTA
+307 LPVMALTA
-315 LMIKLESPGPVLY
+315 LFIKLESPGPVLY

-336 SRNFTIL
+336 CRNFTIL

-351 AEKDGKPRWARQNDS
+351 AEKDGKPRWAHQNDS
-366 RITLTGR
+366 RVTFTGR

-406 VQDLSQKI
+406 VQDLTQKI

-433 RYPYGATDE
+433 RYAYGASDE

>member
-1 MEDADSHHNDCLEQT
+1 M
-16 AVIRFF
+16 IRFF

-41 CGAIYAGVSARFIDS
+41 GGAIYAGVSARFLEN
-56 GTIPDDFNPLL
+56 GVVPDLLSPLF

-74 FVMLGL
+74 VVMLSL

-86 YDTEWQGG
+86 YDLEWQGG
-94 IRALLQ
+94 VRALLQ
-100 RLGLSFGLGLLAMS
+100 RLGLSFGLGLVSMS
-114 LLFYFFPIL
+114 LLFYFFPDL

-146 LFIRWARVGALKT
+146 LFIRWVRAGALKT
-159 RALVIGT
+159 RALVVGT
-166 GSRAAHVEALLASRG
+166 GSRAAHIEALLAKRG
-181 HASNT
+181 NATNV
-186 QVIGYLPMGGSHH
+186 QVVGYLPMGGSHH

-207 DTEEPLPELV
+207 DSDEALPELA
-217 ARLQINEIILAIRE
+217 ARLQISEIVLAVRD
-231 RRGGGMPVQELLRC
+231 RRSGGLPVQELLRC

-266 QLDSM
+266 QIDSM

-285 IVRDTVKRLFDL
+285 IVRDTIKRLFDL
-297 LVSTAMLGFT
+297 VVSAAMLVVT
-307 LPIMALTA
+307 LPIMALAA
-315 LMIKLESPGPVLY
+315 LLIKLESPGPVLY

-336 SRNFTIL
+336 GNNFTIL
-343 KFRSMCVD
+343 KFRSMGVD
-351 AEKDGKPRWARQNDS
+351 AEKDGKPRWAGQNDS
-366 RITLTGR
+366 RVTLTGR
-373 FIRRT
+373 VIRRT

-406 VQDLSQKI
+406 VQDLTQKI

-433 RYPYGATDE
+433 RYAYGATDE